1 MEEKYNIN
9 EILKAVNDLHK
20 VKKEIVNNQSI
31 KSNISNS
38 PIPKDTAKIIE
49 DAEKSLKNK

>member
-20 VKKEIVNNQSI
+20 VKKEIINNKSI

-38 PIPKDTAKIIE
+38 LIPKDTAKIIE